1 MEWLPLLLS
10 GVSSIASGWMG
21 QNAANEST
29 KAMQDALKQAMK
41 YDQKT
46 LKNVLG
52 LNKKTIGQVLGLNRD
67 ATDAS
72 IGGINAGV
80 DRALGF
86 SNQGRDAANAALTD
100 AEARGRA
107 DLAPWM
113 QRGAEALEAYS
124 GELGLTTPDGQPY
137 QSKFR
142 ETAGYQFKK
151 AEGEK
156 SVVNNLARL
165 GMRGSGAAM
174 KELNRYGQGIADQE
188 HDQYIDRLGG
198 LSAAGQQASSQA
210 ANLAA
215 NTGAGVSANNMTAAN
230 NNAGH
235 VLGGAQSV
243 AGIRMGGA
251 ANAGNAL
258 MTGNSNAMDAIL
270 NRGGNISDNMINM
283 GTAGGAGTVAGAN
296 AWTNSLKDFTN
307 SLGRTLGNT
316 SKGWGNI
323 LGGRFAVGGGL

>member
-52 LNKKTIGQVLGLNRD
+52 LNKNTIGKVLGLNKD
-67 ATDAS
+67 ATNQAITDQT
-72 IGGINAGV
+72 NAY
-80 DRALGF
+80 
-86 SNQGRDAANAALTD
+86 QGA
-100 AEARGRA
+100 RA

-156 SVVNNLARL
+156 SVVNNLRRL
-165 GMRGSGAAM
+165 GMSGSGAAM
-174 KELNRYGQGIADQE
+174 KELNRYGQGVADQE
-188 HDQYIDRLGG
+188 HDQYMDRLSGVSDRG
-198 LSAAGQQASSQA
+198 QA
-210 ANLAA
+210 AATDAASLGVQTGANIA
-215 NTGAGVSANNMTAAN
+215 NT
-230 NNAGH
+230 
-235 VLGGAQSV
+235 
-243 AGIRMGGA
+243 RMSGS

-258 MTGNSNAMDAIL
+258 MTGNSNAIDAIL
-270 NRGGNISDNMINM
+270 NRSGNISDNMINM

-296 AWTNSLKDFTN
+296 AWTSALKGFTGD
-307 SLGRTLGNT
+307 LGRTLGATNK
-316 SKGWGNI
+316 SWGNI